1 MAITVKHQK
10 QLTFKPINVLIDSTV
25 SLTKNFIDTIG
36 KDTQNACFS
45 FILSV
50 CAKEIS
56 IYITPEFHEK
66 HITHLHKYYQ
76 EKLDSKV
83 IPKSFRAQLN
93 ENNIGNAG
101 LNTRFELGSSMNVS
115 SHWSITNAKK
125 ILVIG
130 DR

>member
-1 MAITVKHQK
+1 MKNIS
-10 QLTFKPINVLIDSTV
+10 LIFTNIIRKSY
-25 SLTKNFIDTIG
+25 N
-36 KDTQNACFS
+36 
-45 FILSV
+45 
-50 CAKEIS
+50 
-56 IYITPEFHEK
+56 
-66 HITHLHKYYQ
+66 
-76 EKLDSKV
+76 KV